1 MSCPICENRE
11 LVEDEN
17 TGQLICSECGT
28 ATGVYRGVTQSQD
41 FSETRGL
48 RVIQKTEHIV
58 SQSNQAATDNIAD
71 TSRFVKVEPDST
83 HDQNMNSVCR
93 EDLLNTLDDDLFSGS
108 EVSFINPTQ
117 KEKCF
122 ERHRPWRL
130 SEPFTFIMRRQA
142 NCLAKEL
149 NLSVEQKVSF
159 CDTVWSIWLHYLSI
173 TGELGSDAWVNAAL
187 LLAKSISEV
196 LESKMIP
203 EEERPTNKILRK
215 HKTSNHCYMT
225 TQREHEWE
233 LMQTR
238 LNQFQ
243 WVGWGLLYEPE
254 EGREIAKI
262 LHLSRKKKAPKQV
275 DKSEKSKRRGRK
287 RKNCSES
294 DSSELVLSDEN
305 PDDDA
310 QSVHSPAYDDRRDL
324 SNPDVHDSDLSFQPK
339 AVESE
344 LFPDNDCTQEMPLSY
359 FTKKLS
365 RLRSMGHLFWR
376 GQIEGGFNCRVLMEY
391 NVAIL
396 FIACLTT
403 CPIRKAVNP
412 LFSSHFINSDF
423 SNSPCALTTMITLKD
438 LQDLCNNRRLPF
450 ISVQS
455 LFPPGAFCIR
465 DQSLLSLIRRH
476 RPPEINHLAYA
487 TARMREFIGLNHF
500 PKYPLSWL
508 MHRHITALGLPVVMH
523 EFVRPLL
530 ERLQKECIPVDK
542 DIYHSL
548 LSSTP
553 WPRVVRPEVFAMA
566 LVVILLRLVFKF
578 DDTFEHRLSSV
589 AKALE
594 LFPNRPVKSGQTS
607 DVSLYDRPFIWISWV
622 QYINSRF
629 HPSHKLNLNSF
640 KIDQNPYSN
649 ARVRESSRP
658 LVMTASQG
666 SELLNLDKASDFLGS
681 TEFKI
686 GRDIGWGEESMKKI
700 KIADASVKLSLSQ
713 PLRNL
718 FEPYQVNCLTES
730 TVSTQSHCTH
740 RHQMVIDDLT
750 SDSSTNGK
758 KNTFYKCLIPSDYE
772 QDGLLSPFLNTQLNF
787 LYNKGINVNDYI
799 PNAFNDH
806 QTSTDSYGFNDCTIR
821 EWWLDLINQ
830 RSDYFSICIGEWSSN
845 SSSKSQ
851 WKNRH
856 RSKQPLILP
865 KPVEEF
871 IAKHDESLS
880 KALGHD
886 HDELVHAKQ
895 NDKDDS
901 QKGESN
907 GPNAPQSSKAKKPVC
922 LHCSDPSQSMKWLV
936 DICAMICGA
945 SNIRSLL
952 TEIECLERLL
962 KWHAKA
968 SCSPSISGNDPRQ
981 VDYALLSFFDL
992 NVDICE
998 VSGDL

>member
-215 HKTSNHCYMT
+215 HKTSDHCYMT

-310 QSVHSPAYDDRRDL
+310 QSVHSPAYDDRRDM

-450 ISVQS
+450 IS
-455 LFPPGAFCIR
+455 
-465 DQSLLSLIRRH
+465 
-476 RPPEINHLAYA
+476 
-487 TARMREFIGLNHF
+487 
-500 PKYPLSWL
+500 
-508 MHRHITALGLPVVMH
+508 
-523 EFVRPLL
+523 
-530 ERLQKECIPVDK
+530 
-542 DIYHSL
+542 
-548 LSSTP
+548 
-553 WPRVVRPEVFAMA
+553 
-566 LVVILLRLVFKF
+566 
-578 DDTFEHRLSSV
+578 
-589 AKALE
+589 
-594 LFPNRPVKSGQTS
+594 
-607 DVSLYDRPFIWISWV
+607 
-622 QYINSRF
+622 
-629 HPSHKLNLNSF
+629 
-640 KIDQNPYSN
+640 
-649 ARVRESSRP
+649 
-658 LVMTASQG
+658 
-666 SELLNLDKASDFLGS
+666 
-681 TEFKI
+681 
-686 GRDIGWGEESMKKI
+686 
-700 KIADASVKLSLSQ
+700 ASVKLSLSQ

-772 QDGLLSPFLNTQLNF
+772 QDGLLSPFLNTQLDF

-901 QKGESN
+901 QKG
-907 GPNAPQSSKAKKPVC
+907 
-922 LHCSDPSQSMKWLV
+922 
-936 DICAMICGA
+936 
-945 SNIRSLL
+945 
-952 TEIECLERLL
+952 
-962 KWHAKA
+962 
-968 SCSPSISGNDPRQ
+968 GN
-981 VDYALLSFFDL
+981 VY
-992 NVDICE
+992 
-998 VSGDL
+998 

>member
-1 MSCPICENRE
+1 MSCPICENRQ
-11 LVEDEN
+11 LIEDEN

-48 RVIQKTEHIV
+48 RVIQKTELIG
-58 SQSNQAATDNIAD
+58 SQSNQAATDNITD
-71 TSRFVKVEPDST
+71 TSRFVKVESDST
-83 HDQNMNSVCR
+83 HDQNMNFVCR
-93 EDLLNTLDDDLFSGS
+93 EDLLNTLDDDLFSAN
-108 EVSFINPTQ
+108 EVSFTNPMQ

-122 ERHRPWRL
+122 ESHRPWRL

-159 CDTVWSIWLHYLSI
+159 CDTVWNIWLHYLSI

-187 LLAKSISEV
+187 LLAKSLSEV

-203 EEERPTNKILRK
+203 EEEKPTNKILRK
-215 HKTSNHCYMT
+215 HKTSDHCYRI

-233 LMQTR
+233 LIKTR
-238 LNQFQ
+238 LSQFQ
-243 WVGWGLLYEPE
+243 WVGWGLLYEPG
-254 EGREIAKI
+254 EGREIANI
-262 LHLSRKKKAPKQV
+262 LNLSRKKKASKKV
-275 DKSEKSKRRGRK
+275 DKSKKSKRRGRK
-287 RKNCSES
+287 RKDCSES
-294 DSSELVLSDEN
+294 DSSESVLSDKN

-310 QSVHSPAYDDRRDL
+310 QSVHSSDL
-324 SNPDVHDSDLSFQPK
+324 RNPDVHDSDLSYQPR

-344 LFPDNDCTQEMPLSY
+344 LFPNNDWTQEIPPQHFAKQLSQ
-359 FTKKLS
+359 S
-365 RLRSMGHLFWR
+365 RPIGHLLWR
-376 GQIEGGFNCRVLMEY
+376 GQIEGGFHCRVLMEY

-403 CPIRKAVNP
+403 CPVRNAVNP
-412 LFSSHFINSDF
+412 LFSSHFINPDF
-423 SNSPCALTTMITLKD
+423 PNSPCALTTMITLKD
-438 LQDLCNNRRLPF
+438 LQDLCINNRLPF

-508 MHRHITALGLPVVMH
+508 VHRHITALGLPVVMH

-530 ERLQKECIPVDK
+530 EKLQQECIPVGK
-542 DIYHSL
+542 YIYRSL
-548 LSSTP
+548 LSSIP

-607 DVSLYDRPFIWISWV
+607 DISLYDRPFVWISWV
-622 QYINSRF
+622 QYIDSRF
-629 HPSHKLNLNSF
+629 HPSHKLNLHLLKS
-640 KIDQNPYSN
+640 DQNPYSN
-649 ARVRESSRP
+649 ARVHESNQP
-658 LVMTASQG
+658 LVMTANQG
-666 SELLNLDKASDFLGS
+666 YELLNLDKASDFLGS

-686 GRDIGWGEESMKKI
+686 GRDIGWNEKSMKKI
-700 KIADASVKLSLSQ
+700 KIADASVKLLLSQ

-718 FEPYQVNCLTES
+718 FEPCQVVDLTGS
-730 TVSTQSHCTH
+730 TLTTQNQCTH
-740 RHQMVIDDLT
+740 HQQMVVGNFT
-750 SDSSTNGK
+750 SDSSTNSK
-758 KNTFYKCLIPSDYE
+758 KTTTYKSLLLSDCE

-787 LYNKGINVNDYI
+787 LYNEDINVDDYI
-799 PNAFNDH
+799 PNSFNDH
-806 QTSTDSYGFNDCTIR
+806 QTLTDSCGFNECTIR
-821 EWWLDLINQ
+821 EWWSDLIKQ
-830 RSDYFSICIGEWSSN
+830 RSDYYSICIGEWSSN

-851 WKNRH
+851 WKNRN

-880 KALGHD
+880 RALG

-895 NDKDDS
+895 KDKDNS
-901 QKGESN
+901 LTEESN
-907 GPNAPQSSKAKKPVC
+907 NLNASQILEAEEPVC
-922 LHCSDPSQSMKWLV
+922 LHCSDPSRSMKWLV

-945 SNIRSLL
+945 SNIKSLL

-968 SCSPSISGNDPRQ
+968 SCSHSVSVNDPRQ

-998 VSGDL
+998 VSRNL